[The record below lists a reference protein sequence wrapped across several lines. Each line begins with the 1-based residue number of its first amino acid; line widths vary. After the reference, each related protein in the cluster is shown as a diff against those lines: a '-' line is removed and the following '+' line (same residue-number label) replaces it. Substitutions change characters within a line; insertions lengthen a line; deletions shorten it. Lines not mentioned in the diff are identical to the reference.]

1 MTTYVKTL
9 RLAAGSAAL
18 VLVLAAGSAA
28 AFAQVAFDAVD
39 GDYTGRAR
47 LSAATPGPVHAGSQV
62 KLSGQGFKPG
72 QAVTLA
78 RGTSA
83 LTQGVTADP
92 EGKFEATFTLPAD
105 AATGM
110 NKLVLSTAAPY
121 HADIVDLK
129 ISPVV
134 PISGEDRFT
143 LTARKLVPGL
153 YQTAYS
159 AKSYAIF
166 VTASS
171 GRPPVKDTAVLKVDP
186 ETLEIMARGTPTA
199 APARAD
205 GSDGGLFAVY
215 GVGID
220 DASGT
225 VWVTNTRQDTV
236 AVYSQAD
243 LSLVRQFEPGLVPHA
258 RDVVVDETRGKAYAS
273 SIGRPAISVFDA
285 KAPAFTKDLEIAT
298 KVRGEEFSPAS
309 MKLDAAAG
317 KLYVV
322 SLSTAEVAVIDTA
335 TDTVENVVPVK
346 GALNAIGVAFDAE
359 AGRILVAGQ
368 NSDSLLVVDA
378 ASGET
383 VQTVPVGA
391 GALNVVFDPS
401 SKLAFVASRD
411 AGTVT
416 AVDRDGNIVA
426 NLPVSPLPNHVS
438 LDGKGN
444 VIVVNKS
451 RNPEDPSGD
460 NITIVSPK

>member
-1 MTTYVKTL
+1 MTTYLRTL
-9 RLAAGSAAL
+9 RLAAGTAAL
-18 VLVLAAGSAA
+18 ALVMATGSL
-28 AFAQVAFDAVD
+28 AQVAFDAVD

-47 LSAATPGPVHAGSQV
+47 LSAAKPGPVHAGSEV
-62 KLSGQGFKPG
+62 KVSGQRFKPG
-72 QAVTLA
+72 QAVTLS

-83 LTQGVTADP
+83 LTEGVTADA

-110 NKLVLSTAAPY
+110 NRLVLSTAAPY

-134 PISGEDRFT
+134 PLSGEDRFT
-143 LTARKLVPGL
+143 LTAKKLVPGL

-159 AKSYAIF
+159 AKANAIF

-186 ETLEIMARGTPTA
+186 ETLEIVATGTPGA

-215 GVGID
+215 GVGVD
-220 DASGT
+220 DATGT
-225 VWVTNTRQDTV
+225 VWITNTRQDTV
-236 AVYSQAD
+236 AVYSQSD
-243 LSLVRQFEPGLVPHA
+243 LSLVKQFEPGLVPHA
-258 RDVVVDETRGKAYAS
+258 RDIVVDEARGKAYAS

-285 KAPAFTKDLEIAT
+285 KAPAFTKDLEIAS

-309 MKLDAAAG
+309 LKLDAATG

-322 SLSTAEVAVIDTA
+322 SLSTAEVAVVDTA
-335 TDTVENVVPVK
+335 TDTVETVVPVK

-383 VQTVPVGA
+383 LQNVAVGA
-391 GALNVVFDPS
+391 GALNVVFDPA

-460 NITIVSPK
+460 NITIISPK